1 MMKVGSCVSINVFS
15 RMIASLVWI
24 EMFGGKPVK
33 KVLIVDDAAFVRFA
47 MKNMLEKN
55 GYEVVGEAPDGSSA
69 ILQYK
74 KLRPDFVT
82 MDITMPGMNGIETLK
97 EIKKFDPNAVIVMVS
112 AMGHE
117 NFVKEA
123 VLNGAVY
130 FLVKP
135 IKEENLVEV
144 LSKIIEP

>member
-82 MDITMPGMNGIETLK
+82 MDITMPGINGIETLK

-112 AMGHE
+112 AM
-117 NFVKEA
+117 A
-123 VLNGAVY
+123 M
-130 FLVKP
+130 
-135 IKEENLVEV
+135 
-144 LSKIIEP
+144 KILLKKRY